1 MLSLRKIGCLLQMWG
16 IMKLKKSIMLLVL
29 SAIFV
34 AASVA
39 VLPLSSGIRAEE
51 SYVYTEINP
60 AVFLSSADYSEKPI
74 LLVYRETSEK
84 GYAIT
89 ANGTG
94 VKVIPTAVE
103 ISNGQ
108 VLLSNDKKSMLW
120 TVTVDGDYVFF
131 QNVETS
137 TCYLVKDK
145 LNNYPEDENCYYLEA
160 FKAGKLAWM
169 YGNAW
174 LTYANAKFSVGE
186 NETVFSVFVQTKK
199 VATTYQV
206 SYSSEGELLKTVE
219 VEQRQMIIPADYIPE
234 KAGYRFIGWVAGD
247 QTYQAG
253 DSYTVTENVTFTA
266 VWEKIP
272 PKTFT
277 WTYMDGEE
285 VLFTLPVT
293 EGETYELKDYG
304 ELAPGSLKEGD
315 SFLSWY
321 CGETELKSPVCA
333 TADMTIQAK
342 IEVTITFDLAGGEW
356 TENSAYKA
364 IKGESFSL
372 PQVSPNKE
380 GTKYEFLGFFRNG
393 KEIKDSFEPETSVT
407 LTAKWNQVLFTV
419 NFVSDGQVISAQT
432 VVTANQLD
440 LDSLKP
446 EKGDMKFLYWADE
459 NGGEV
464 YFETLTLSEDR
475 TFTAIFAFEVTFLTR
490 DGETDHTVMCGEDE
504 KIDFPEITLGE
515 KESFVGWIDVK
526 NEKIYSGKNRFAVT
540 GNIKFRAAVVEMET
554 VGEAYLRVG
563 SGLADS
569 GIQFK
574 TLISGS
580 DWLTVSPY
588 ATAGTLI
595 TQADC
600 LAENEFTLDCLTEG
614 ETVMN
619 IVSTKNTFNGEYKR
633 VSASII
639 NLKEYNYGK
648 KFLARGYLKAE
659 YADIGSGYV
668 YAHYDK
674 TFSVSAKELAEQ
686 VLGGNWSLTDVQKS
700 ILRAYAGQE

>member
-1 MLSLRKIGCLLQMWG
+1 MQMWG

-51 SYVYTEINP
+51 SYVYKEVTDFESLESKTEIVLTHTDGDKRYVLTAETAGEYVVPKEYNETADFTEKMVWLYGNYDNDKFTLKSKAFP
-60 AVFLSSADYSEKPI
+60 EYYLTKLKIQKSGIGDYGEVVFSDGQLFNKTGLIDNHLSYVDDAGGGVYNGFNTTKYTVAGDNDISFCILKREKTQKQTYTASFYDEDGTTVLSS
-74 LLVYRETSEK
+74 
-84 GYAIT
+84 
-89 ANGTG
+89 
-94 VKVIPTAVE
+94 
-103 ISNGQ
+103 Q
-108 VLLSNDKKSMLW
+108 
-120 TVTVDGDYVFF
+120 
-131 QNVETS
+131 
-137 TCYLVKDK
+137 
-145 LNNYPEDENCYYLEA
+145 
-160 FKAGKLAWM
+160 
-169 YGNAW
+169 
-174 LTYANAKFSVGE
+174 
-186 NETVFSVFVQTKK
+186 
-199 VATTYQV
+199 
-206 SYSSEGELLKTVE
+206 TVE
-219 VEQRQMIIPADYIPE
+219 EGTSITIPE
-234 KAGYRFIGWVAGD
+234 CSAVKEGYRFIGWIAGD
-247 QTYQAG
+247 QTYYAG

-277 WTYMDGEE
+277 WTYMDGDE
-285 VLFTLPVT
+285 VLLTLPVT

-304 ELAPGSLKEGD
+304 ELAPDSLQEGD
-315 SFLSWY
+315 SFLGWY
-321 CGETELKSPVCA
+321 CKETELKSPVCA

-342 IEVTITFDLAGGEW
+342 ISVTITFDLAGGEW

-364 IKGESFSL
+364 IKGKSFSL

-380 GTKYEFLGFFRNG
+380 GTKYEFLGFFLNG
-393 KEIKDSFEPETSVT
+393 KEIKDSFKPETSVT

-419 NFVSDGQVISAQT
+419 NFVSDGQVISSQT
-432 VVTANQLD
+432 VATADQLD

-459 NGGEV
+459 NGEEV

-540 GNIKFRAAVVEMET
+540 ENIKFRAAIVEMET

-588 ATAGTLI
+588 VTAGTLI

-600 LAENEFTLDCLTEG
+600 LAENDFTLDCLTEG
-614 ETVMN
+614 ETVLN
-619 IVSTKNTFNGEYKR
+619 IVSTKNTFSGEYKR
-633 VSASII
+633 VSASIV

-674 TFSVSAKELAEQ
+674 TFSVSAKELAEE
-686 VLGGNWSLTDVQKS
+686 VLGGNWTLTDVQKS